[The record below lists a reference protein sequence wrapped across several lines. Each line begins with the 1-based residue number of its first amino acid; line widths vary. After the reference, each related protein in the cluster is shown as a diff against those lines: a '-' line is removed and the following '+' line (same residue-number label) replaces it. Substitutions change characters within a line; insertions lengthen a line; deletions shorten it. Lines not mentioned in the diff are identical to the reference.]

1 MKEIKCKLARHV
13 MLPLSGSFVK
23 VMDSQ
28 TKFAFALKY
37 FLDQFLFAV
46 CAVTIFV
53 QSYFAWFKIC
63 FNSYS
68 LNKATVL

>member
-37 FLDQFLFAV
+37 FLVSFCLQF
-46 CAVTIFV
+46 
-53 QSYFAWFKIC
+53 
-63 FNSYS
+63 
-68 LNKATVL
+68 VL